1 MSLSFRTVLP
11 SVSPIAALSS
21 LPTCASPYC
30 PRPATLWQRW
40 WARREGIWLH
50 DQWFCSLDCFQL
62 GLYRRLELAAVS
74 RPPMV
79 LQRSRVPLG
88 LVLLSQ
94 GNITSSQ
101 LRQALELQKKTKT
114 GKVGEWLIRM
124 GAVSEV
130 QVTAAL
136 ATQQSSPI
144 FPDREPQLVPPRL
157 QWPTALVHAYR
168 ALPVFHNA
176 AANTLFVGFL
186 EQVDHS
192 FLYSLEHVLR
202 CRTRSCIVPLSTY
215 RRRLELNAQCE
226 RGETIEIQ
234 QSQNSNEMT
243 DAICDFA
250 QQVRAERCRTARC
263 GDRLWIRLEPQEK
276 PHVDFLFRPFTSS
289 N

>member
-1 MSLSFRTVLP
+1 M
-11 SVSPIAALSS
+11 
-21 LPTCASPYC
+21 
-30 PRPATLWQRW
+30 
-40 WARREGIWLH
+40 
-50 DQWFCSLDCFQL
+50 
-62 GLYRRLELAAVS
+62 
-74 RPPMV
+74 
-79 LQRSRVPLG
+79 
-88 LVLLSQ
+88 
-94 GNITSSQ
+94 
-101 LRQALELQKKTKT
+101 
-114 GKVGEWLIRM
+114 RM
-124 GAVSEV
+124 GAVSEA

-144 FPDREPQLVPPRL
+144 FPDREPRLLPPKL
-157 QWPTALVHAYR
+157 QWPAALVHRYR

-215 RRRLELNAQCE
+215 RRRLELNALCE
-226 RGETIEIQ
+226 RGETIEIEQ
-234 QSQNSNEMT
+234 RQNSNEMT

-250 QQVRAERCRTARC
+250 QQLRAERCRTANC